1 LSGPFRADPVKAAA
15 GNGYDLAPG
24 ARNAIRTCLRVAPDE
39 HVAIITDRETERV
52 AESLAAEI
60 RDVGAPYELH
70 VLEDYGDR
78 PMLDLPQLVRDA
90 FERSDVSIYAGQPR
104 EGELASRREM
114 TAIVNRRGMRH
125 AHMVSITPRI
135 MAEGMRADFDVVD
148 AISTRVRD
156 RAAKAERIRAR
167 SRAGSDLEA
176 TFDPSVLWLKTSG
189 IITAAKWAN
198 LPGGEVLT
206 APARVDGV
214 YVVDGVLGDYLCA
227 RYGDLEETPL
237 TVWIVDS
244 RVADVQCDRA
254 DVRDDFLA
262 YTRTEENSNR
272 VGELAMGTNVAIDSI
287 IGNILQ
293 DEKLPGLHLAFG
305 HTYAEHTGASWSCRT
320 HLDIVGRH
328 FDVWFDDEQV
338 MADGKFL
345 I

>member
-1 LSGPFRADPVKAAA
+1 MKTN
-15 GNGYDLAPG
+15 GNGNGNGHGYDLAPG
-24 ARNAIRTCLRVAPDE
+24 ARNAVRTCLRVSPEE
-39 HVAIITDRETERV
+39 HVAIVTDRETAPV

-60 RDVGAPYELH
+60 REVGAPYELH

-78 PMLDLPQLVRDA
+78 PMLELPGPVADA
-90 FERSDVSIYAGQPR
+90 LERSEVSIYAGQPQP
-104 EGELASRREM
+104 GELAFRREM
-114 TAIVNRRGMRH
+114 TAIVNRRRMRH
-125 AHMVSITPRI
+125 AHMVSVSPRI
-135 MAEGMRADFDVVD
+135 MAEGMRADFDEVD

-156 RAAKAERIRAR
+156 RAIRAQRIRAR
-167 SRAGSDLEA
+167 SRAGSDVEA
-176 TFDPSVLWLKTSG
+176 TFDPSVRWLKTSG
-189 IITAAKWAN
+189 LITPEKWAN

-227 RYGDLEETPL
+227 RYGDLEATPL
-237 TVWIVDS
+237 TVWIENS
-244 RVADVQCDRA
+244 RVAGAECERPG
-254 DVRDDFLA
+254 VRDDFLEYVDSA
-262 YTRTEENSNR
+262 ENSNR
-272 VGELAMGTNVAIDSI
+272 VGEFAIGTNVAVQSI

-305 HTYAEHTGASWSCRT
+305 HPYTEHTGASWSCPT

>member
-1 LSGPFRADPVKAAA
+1 MSN
-15 GNGYDLAPG
+15 GNGHYDLAPG
-24 ARNAIRTCLRVAPDE
+24 ARNAIRTCLRVAPEE
-39 HVAIITDRETERV
+39 HVVIVSDSETLPV
-52 AESLAAEI
+52 AESLAAEV
-60 RDVGAPYELH
+60 RDVGAPLEMY

-78 PMLDLPQLVRDA
+78 PMLDLPATVREA
-90 FERSDVSIYAGQPR
+90 FERVDVSIYAAQPQP
-104 EGELASRREM
+104 GELASRREM
-114 TAIVNRRGMRH
+114 TAIVNRRRIRH
-125 AHMVSITPRI
+125 AHMVYMTPRI

-156 RAAKAERIRAR
+156 RAVKAERIRAR
-167 SRAGSDLEA
+167 SRAGSDLVA
-176 TFDPSVLWLKTSG
+176 TFDPTVRWLKTSG
-189 IITAAKWAN
+189 LITSEKWAN

-227 RYGDLEETPL
+227 RYGDIEATPL
-237 TVWIVDS
+237 TVWIENS
-244 RVADVQCDRA
+244 RVADVQCARSE
-254 DVRDDFLA
+254 VREDFLA
-262 YTRTEENSNR
+262 YTRTEENSDR
-272 VGELAMGTNVAIDSI
+272 VGELAMGTNVAVQSI

-305 HTYAEHTGASWSCRT
+305 HPYAEHTGASWSCRT

-328 FDVWFDDEQV
+328 FDVWFDNEQV